1 MNLPFIDRIKGY
13 YGDKNLRWRVLFAV
27 VILILLLLFF
37 VTPKQRFESL
47 YTGSAVYF
55 AGEAIPLDGAY
66 TLNQEKLDREIALT
80 LMSPAQVVMLH
91 KRERQYIP
99 DIERALKN
107 AGIPD
112 DFKYLAV
119 AESALRN
126 VAVSTAGAAG
136 IWQFM
141 PDTARRYGLVVDD
154 YIDERLDFAK
164 STDAAMRYLQDLH
177 RIFGNWTLTAAAY
190 NRGENGLQRDLAWQ
204 FVDTYH
210 DALLNN
216 ETARYVYR
224 ILALKEVLENRSAYI
239 DPAVLGDHYP
249 RYVTRT
255 VRVGELPNIAQWAKD
270 AWYTYLQ
277 IRELNPW
284 IKGNQLPAGNWELQ
298 VWR

>member
-1 MNLPFIDRIKGY
+1 MKLTLMDRIKSY
-13 YGDKNLRWRVLFAV
+13 YGDKNLRWRIFFAIVVLLV
-27 VILILLLLFF
+27 LLLFF
-37 VTPKQRFESL
+37 VTPRQRFESL
-47 YTGSAVYF
+47 YNGNAVYF
-55 AGEAIPLDGAY
+55 AGEAIPLDGVY

-80 LMSPAQVVMLH
+80 LLSPAQVVMLH

-99 DIERALKN
+99 DIERALSK
-107 AGIPD
+107 AWIPD
-112 DFKYLAV
+112 DFKYLAI

-141 PDTARRYGLVVDD
+141 PDTARRYGLRVDD
-154 YIDERLDFAK
+154 AIDERLDFVKA
-164 STDAAMRYLQDLH
+164 TDAAMRYLNNLH
-177 RIFGNWTLTAAAY
+177 TIFGDWTLVAAAY
-190 NRGENGLQRDLAWQ
+190 NRWENGLQRDLAWQ
-204 FVDTYH
+204 FVDTYY

-224 ILALKEVLENRSAYI
+224 ILALKEVLENRATYI

-249 RYVTRT
+249 RYVTNT
-255 VRVGELPNIAQWAKD
+255 VTVGQLDNIAQWAKD
-270 AWYTYLQ
+270 SGYTYLQ

-284 IKGNQLPAGNWELQ
+284 IKGNQLPLGDWKLQ